1 MKTYSLK
8 PDDIDRKWYLVDAQG
23 QVLGRLATEI
33 ATILRGK
40 KKPSYSPHMDNGDH
54 VVVIN
59 AEKVEVTGRK
69 REQKKYHHHSG
80 YPGGLRTRT
89 FAELQA
95 RRPEQIIR
103 LAVKGMLPHNR
114 LGRQMMKKLRIYPGP
129 NHPHQAQSPQQIELS

>member
-8 PDDIDRKWYLVDAQG
+8 QDDIDRKWYVVDAQG
-23 QVLGRLATEI
+23 QILGRLTAEI

-40 KKPSYSPHMDNGDH
+40 RKPSFSPHMDNGDH

-69 REQKKYHHHSG
+69 RDQKVYHHHSG

-95 RRPEQIIR
+95 RKPEQIIR
-103 LAVKGMLPHNR
+103 LAVMTFPR
-114 LGRQMMKKLRIYPGP
+114 RGRGFRC
-129 NHPHQAQSPQQIELS
+129 

>member
-40 KKPSYSPHMDNGDH
+40 KKPSYSPHMDNGDI

-89 FAELQA
+89 FAELLA

-103 LAVKGMLPHNR
+103 LAVKGMLPHNS
-114 LGRQMMKKLRIYPGP
+114 LGRQMMKKLRIYAGP
-129 NHPHQAQSPQQIELS
+129 DHPHQAQSPQLLELS

>member
-23 QVLGRLATEI
+23 QILGRLASEI

-40 KKPSYSPHMDNGDH
+40 KKPNFSPHMDNGDH
-54 VVVIN
+54 VVVVN

-69 REQKKYHHHSG
+69 RDQKLYVHHSG

-89 FAELQA
+89 FSEVQS
-95 RRPEQIIR
+95 RKPEQIIR

-114 LGRQMMKKLRIYPGP
+114 LGRQMLKKLRIYAGP
-129 NHPHQAQSPQQIELS
+129 DHPHQAQSPQRIELT

>member
-8 PDDIDRKWYLVDAQG
+8 PDDIDRKWYLVDARG
-23 QVLGRLATEI
+23 QILGRLATEI

-40 KKPSYSPHMDNGDH
+40 RKPSFSPHMDNGDN

-59 AEKVEVTGRK
+59 AEQVEVTGRK
-69 REQKKYHHHSG
+69 RDQKMYHHHSG
-80 YPGGLRTRT
+80 YPGGLRSRT

-95 RRPEQIIR
+95 HRPERIIR

-114 LGRQMMKKLRIYPGP
+114 LGRQMMKKLRIYAGP
-129 NHPHQAQSPQQIELS
+129 DHPHQAQSPQLIELS

>member
-23 QVLGRLATEI
+23 QILGRLATEI

-40 KKPSYSPHMDNGDH
+40 KKPNYSPHMDNGDH

-59 AEKVEVTGRK
+59 AEKVEVSGRK
-69 REQKKYHHHSG
+69 REQKVYHHHSG
-80 YPGGLRTRT
+80 YPGGLRSRT
-89 FAELQA
+89 FAELQD

-103 LAVKGMLPHNR
+103 IAVKGMLPHNR
-114 LGRQMMKKLRIYPGP
+114 LGRQMMKKLRIYAGP
-129 NHPHQAQSPQQIELS
+129 DHPHQAQSPQLVELS